1 MSDTLLNGL
10 LRFRMF
16 STSRVNRVVT
26 LYCWLGGS
34 GVTEKL
40 AAPRNS
46 VRLEPHLNFLSK

>member
-16 STSRVNRVVT
+16 WTSRVNRVVT
-26 LYCWLGGS
+26 LFCWLGGS

-40 AAPRNS
+40 AAPRDS
-46 VRLEPHLNFLSK
+46 VRLEPHFNSPSK